1 MRAQGLLLLAALL
14 VLGSELPGAEG
25 RRKGERSGG
34 CPPDDQVC
42 RPGIPHQCLVDKQ
55 CPKGKKCCQQACFLQ
70 CVARVMGMCVLCLFL
85 LPSLSLL
92 PRVAPHAGSFCVS
105 VKSGQ
110 CPPDPLRC
118 LSATQHLCTQDKNC
132 SGLKRCCPT
141 ACGRDCR
148 DPVRGAS
155 LTPQRRDVLTTAW
168 PSSPGLLTR
177 ASPVGRS
184 HNSRGWQGEQR
195 AKRGLSLGATRPT
208 PRSPGLAL
216 GEEEGV
222 APGPSCGERS
232 PSG

>member
-70 CVARVMGMCVLCLFL
+70 CVARVM
-85 LPSLSLL
+85 
-92 PRVAPHAGSFCVS
+92 

-148 DPVRGAS
+148 DPVRG
-155 LTPQRRDVLTTAW
+155 
-168 PSSPGLLTR
+168 
-177 ASPVGRS
+177 
-184 HNSRGWQGEQR
+184 
-195 AKRGLSLGATRPT
+195 
-208 PRSPGLAL
+208 
-216 GEEEGV
+216 
-222 APGPSCGERS
+222 
-232 PSG
+232 